1 MCLLK
6 KPKAPPLPEKI
17 EADST
22 PEKTAK
28 AVVIAKKRKSV
39 SKYKTPQ
46 ARRRGGVGSSLRIP
60 TLGDNSGKNLNY

>member
-6 KPKAPPLPEKI
+6 QKKPPLPEKI

-39 SKYKTPQ
+39 GKTPK

>member
-6 KPKAPPLPEKI
+6 PKKPPLPEKI

-39 SKYKTPQ
+39 TKTPKG
-46 ARRRGGVGSSLRIP
+46 RRASGGSSLRIP
-60 TLGDNSGKNLNY
+60 SLGSSSGKNLNY

>member
-17 EADST
+17 EADSA

-39 SKYKTPQ
+39 SKTPKG
-46 ARRRGGVGSSLRIP
+46 RRAGVGSSLRIP
-60 TLGDNSGKNLNY
+60 SLGSSSGKNLNY